1 MMKSNFVI
9 IVQLLQAKIN
19 NNIPNA
25 NDIMEINRLD
35 DIVATETIQ
44 TKKQVNKL
52 SKRISWSPTLVNIIR
67 KVSL

>member
-1 MMKSNFVI
+1 MKSNFVI

-19 NNIPNA
+19 SNIPNT

-67 KVSL
+67 KVSQ

>member
-19 NNIPNA
+19 SNIPNT

-67 KVSL
+67 KVSQ

>member
-1 MMKSNFVI
+1 MKSNFVI

-67 KVSL
+67 KVSQ

>member
-67 KVSL
+67 KVSQ

>member
-1 MMKSNFVI
+1 MKSNFVI

-19 NNIPNA
+19 SNIPNT

-52 SKRISWSPTLVNIIR
+52 SNRISWSPTLVNIIR